1 MESGGN
7 ESVMKSDPCIVLEAK
22 DLRKHFQLNPGLVG
36 SLMGKKEILVKA
48 VDGVSFSVRRGEVL
62 GLVGESGCGKTTT
75 AMAAI
80 RLYEPTAGSIHF
92 LGRDVASFSKA
103 EMLDFRSKAQMVFQ
117 DPYQSLNPRFTIY
130 DSVVEPLVI
139 HGIKDAEEQ
148 TRRVTAALESV
159 RLDPPKF
166 LSAFPHQ
173 LSGGERQRAVIARAL
188 TLQPQLLVADE
199 PVSMLDVSV
208 RAGVIDLVRTLVDE
222 RELAAICISHDL
234 SNQRYLTDRLA
245 VMYLGRIVE
254 IGPTEEIVQNPVHPY
269 ARALLAAVPVPDPKF
284 RRERSVL
291 YGEVPDSIDLPPGCR
306 FSARCPECQ
315 DGCRDVEPELVPIA
329 ADHLVSCWRCE

>member
-1 MESGGN
+1 MNSEPYS
-7 ESVMKSDPCIVLEAK
+7 VLEVR
-22 DLRKHFQLNPGLVG
+22 DLKKHFRLNPGLVG
-36 SLMGKKEILVKA
+36 SLMGKKEMLLKA
-48 VDGVSFSVRRGEVL
+48 VDGVSFSVKRGEVL

-75 AMAAI
+75 AMTAI
-80 RLYEPTAGSIHF
+80 KLYEPTSGSIHF
-92 LGRDVASFSKA
+92 LGRDVADFSKA

-130 DSVVEPLVI
+130 DSVVEPLLI
-139 HGIKDAEEQ
+139 HGIKNAEEQ
-148 TRRVTAALESV
+148 RSRVSAALVSV
-159 RLDPPKF
+159 RLDPSKF

-173 LSGGERQRAVIARAL
+173 LSGGERQRVVIARAL

-208 RAGVIDLVRTLVDE
+208 RAGVIDLVRSLVEE

-254 IGPTEEIVQNPVHPY
+254 IGPTENIVQNPVHPY
-269 ARALLAAVPVPDPKF
+269 ARALLAAVPLPDPKS

-291 YGEVPDSIDLPPGCR
+291 PGEVPDSVDLPPGCR
-306 FSARCPECQ
+306 FSARCPECRSECCQ
-315 DGCRDVEPELVPIA
+315 IEPELVPVA
-329 ADHLVSCWRCE
+329 ADHLVSCWRYE